1 LESQRRFFEEKL
13 QFVEDVTHEKLE
25 ELERSNKLLKEHA
38 QQLQTTLESMTKD
51 KQQQEKRSST
61 KIIKLQHD
69 FDEERLMNEQL
80 RQNQTYFQDE
90 VQKLKEEFD
99 ASNKTKTQVKEFYSI
114 KFQHKICLI
123 FLIGN

>member
-1 LESQRRFFEEKL
+1 
-13 QFVEDVTHEKLE
+13 
-25 ELERSNKLLKEHA
+25 
-38 QQLQTTLESMTKD
+38 MTKD